1 MERVDAWRRVVPC
14 SIPTTDPDDPS
25 FDRIRYWRGPVW
37 VLVNWLV
44 ADGLMRSGFVERAG
58 ALRTATRALVD
69 QRFSEY
75 YDPRTSE
82 GMGGQG
88 FSWTAA
94 LTLAW
99 LTK

>member
-1 MERVDAWRRVVPC
+1 VPC
-14 SIPTTDPDDPS
+14 SIPTTDPDDRS
-25 FDRIRYWRGPVW
+25 FDPVRDWRGPVW

-44 ADGLMRSGFVERAG
+44 ADGLMRSGFVERAA
-58 ALRTATRALVD
+58 ALRTATRALVE
-69 QRFSEY
+69 RGFSEY
-75 YDPRTSE
+75 YDCRTWE